1 MCASQWLHCEFGMVS
16 GYSIPPWLSGGH
28 LTVDSLVGELE
39 CPLLLASRDEEEL
52 NLLLL
57 LLLLKASFV
66 ELRERAS

>member
-1 MCASQWLHCEFGMVS
+1 MKQVFPRFLNPTSPWALLEFVES
-16 GYSIPPWLSGGH
+16 R
-28 LTVDSLVGELE
+28 VGELE

-66 ELRERAS
+66 ELRERVS